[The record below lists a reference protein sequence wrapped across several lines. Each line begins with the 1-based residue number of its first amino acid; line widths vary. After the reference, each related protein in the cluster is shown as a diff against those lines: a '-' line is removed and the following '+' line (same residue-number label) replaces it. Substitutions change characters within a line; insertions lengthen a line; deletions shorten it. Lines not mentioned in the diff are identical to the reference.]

1 MIPSRTVSCGTATI
15 TYDLILSRRKTV
27 GISVKPDSQVTV
39 RAPIGAPLK
48 EIDRLVQKRA
58 AWILRHQH
66 KFESYARPSPPR
78 QYISGESHRYL
89 GKQYR
94 LEVTPAKN
102 DSVKLI
108 RGRFLVTVRDN
119 DPDRVKHLLTGWY
132 RRQARRIFAERL
144 EVNYPIIRRD
154 ETPYPELKIRL
165 MKKRWGSCSATSRI
179 NLNLRLIQA
188 PKPYIDYVI
197 IHELCHLI
205 EHNHGRAFYALMDRL
220 LPDWRQRREAL
231 NQLDIA

>member
-15 TYDLILSRRKTV
+15 TYDLVFSRRKTL

-39 RAPIGAPLK
+39 RAPIGTPLR
-48 EIDRLVQKRA
+48 EIERLVQKRA
-58 AWILRHQH
+58 TWILRHQR
-66 KFESYARPSPPR
+66 KFESYPPPSPIR
-78 QYISGESHRYL
+78 QYMSGESHRYL

-94 LEVTPAKN
+94 LEVTQAKN

-108 RGRFLVTVRDN
+108 RGRFLVTARDN
-119 DPDRVKHLLTGWY
+119 DPARVKRLLIDWY

-144 EVNYPIIRRD
+144 AVNYPIIQRYD
-154 ETPYPELKIRL
+154 APYPEIKIRL

-205 EHNHGRAFYALMDRL
+205 EHNHGRTFYALLDRL
-220 LPDWRQRREAL
+220 LPDWRRRRQEL

>member
-58 AWILRHQH
+58 AWILRHQR
-66 KFESYARPSPPR
+66 KFESYPPPSPPR

-108 RGRFLVTVRDN
+108 RGRFLVTIRDN
-119 DPDRVKHLLTGWY
+119 DPDRIKHLLTEWY
-132 RRQARRIFAERL
+132 RRQAHRVFAERL
-144 EVNYPIIRRD
+144 EANYPKIQ
-154 ETPYPELKIRL
+154 PYDVPFPEMKIRL
-165 MKKRWGSCSATSRI
+165 MKSRWGSCSASSRI
-179 NLNLRLIQA
+179 NLNLKLIQA
-188 PKPYIDYVI
+188 PKPYIDSVI
-197 IHELCHLI
+197 LHELCHLK
-205 EHNHGRAFYALMDRL
+205 EHNHSRAFYALLDRL
-220 LPDWRQRREAL
+220 HPDWRQRREGL